1 MTHGLLA
8 SIRRS
13 VPQSLLSSESS
24 QRTGDHA
31 YAGQNEHVNEC
42 YQAEKITM
50 RSRSLM
56 YTV

>member
-1 MTHGLLA
+1 MGCLQAFDGVYHT
-8 SIRRS
+8 
-13 VPQSLLSSESS
+13 SLLSSESS
-24 QRTGDHA
+24 QRTDGNA
-31 YAGQNEHVNEC
+31 YAGQNEHVNGG

>member
-1 MTHGLLA
+1 MGCLQAFDGVYHT
-8 SIRRS
+8 
-13 VPQSLLSSESS
+13 SLLSSESS

-31 YAGQNEHVNEC
+31 YAGQNEHVNEG

-56 YTV
+56 YTVV

>member
-1 MTHGLLA
+1 MGCLQAFDGVYHT
-8 SIRRS
+8 
-13 VPQSLLSSESS
+13 SLLSSESS

-31 YAGQNEHVNEC
+31 YAGQNEHVNGG
-42 YQAEKITM
+42 YQTEKITI